1 MASAVL
7 ASRNEPHWSERK
19 LCMSEF
25 NPNSTTNNPHFYGR
39 INPNPN
45 PSHCSFNPSIRA
57 GGSNFDVAAKRIH
70 EGSTKPQR
78 RHFNHQSQR
87 SVPPLPEGLI
97 DRNGS
102 FHREYVTFNLGSYS
116 RREIKELKQR
126 LIFDLERVQGVLKK
140 LETIEFE
147 TRASFHGLQRGE
159 APEPPSPPKLPQLP
173 QPPRLQVN
181 QPGVEIL
188 PENQAPNGLG
198 HHFQSSGVS
207 GAKNKGKS
215 KPPGKKRAF
224 PDAAEGDHKRK
235 EAKLDGAAVSMMR
248 RCAQILTKLMK
259 HKFGWVF
266 NSPVDTKGLGL
277 HDYHVIIKHPMDLGT
292 VKSRL
297 DSCQY
302 ETPLQFAGDVRLTFK
317 NAMIY
322 NPKGQDVHAMAELL
336 LKNFDDMFTAAY
348 RKYEA
353 EHKKAVAAQK
363 NVRPQP
369 ERIVASRSPEPMLI
383 AKSSD
388 MGSLLSTSLD
398 PPQHLSTLSNSL
410 PVPNAPVF
418 VPAEKPSLQPLV
430 PTRSGKLP
438 KPKAKDPNKRQMT
451 FEEKARLGIDLQN
464 LPQDKMEHMMQ
475 ILRRRNSSVSTE
487 GDEIE
492 LDIEALDNE
501 TLWELDRFVGYQ
513 KKALSKMMRQGL
525 IPGASQE
532 NIIAEA
538 LGENVSN
545 FPGNVATPNPV
556 EHTDKK
562 DEADEE
568 DVDIGEE
575 SPINNFS
582 PVKIEK
588 DVSRSSSSS
597 SSSDSSSSDSDSG
610 SSCGSDSDEDS
621 VQLQETS
628 KM

>member
-45 PSHCSFNPSIRA
+45 PNPNHSHCSFNPSLRA
-57 GGSNFDVAAKRIH
+57 SSSFGVAA
-70 EGSTKPQR
+70 KPQR

-87 SVPPLPEGLI
+87 SVPPLPERLI
-97 DRNGS
+97 DRNDS

-126 LIFDLERVQGVLKK
+126 LIFDLERVQGVLKR
-140 LETIEFE
+140 LETLEFE
-147 TRASFHGLQRGE
+147 ARASFHGLQRGE
-159 APEPPSPPKLPQLP
+159 APEPPSPPKLPQ
-173 QPPRLQVN
+173 PPRLQMN
-181 QPGVEIL
+181 QPGMEVF

-198 HHFQSSGVS
+198 HHFQSSEIS

-215 KPPGKKRAF
+215 KSSGKKRAF
-224 PDAAEGDHKRK
+224 PDAAEGDHPRK
-235 EAKLDGAAVSMMR
+235 AAKLDGAEVSMMR

-297 DSCQY
+297 ESCQY

-336 LKNFDDMFTAAY
+336 LKNFDDMFTSAY

-353 EHKKAVAAQK
+353 ELKKAVAAQK
-363 NVRPQP
+363 NVRAQP

-383 AKSSD
+383 AKNSD
-388 MGSLLSTSLD
+388 MGSLLD
-398 PPQHLSTLSNSL
+398 PHPLLVS
-410 PVPNAPVF
+410 NAPVS
-418 VPAEKPSLQPLV
+418 VPAEKPSLPPLV
-430 PTRSGKLP
+430 LPRSGKLP

-451 FEEKARLGIDLQN
+451 FEEKARLGIELQN
-464 LPQDKMEHMMQ
+464 LPQDKMDHMMQ
-475 ILRRRNSSVSTE
+475 ILRKRNSSVSTE

-513 KKALSKMMRQGL
+513 KKALNKMMRQGL
-525 IPGASQE
+525 ISGASQE

-538 LGENVSN
+538 PGVGENVSN
-545 FPGNVATPNPV
+545 FTGNVPTTPNLV
-556 EHTDKK
+556 VHKDQK
-562 DEADEE
+562 DEAGEE

-575 SPINNFS
+575 SPINNFP
-582 PVKIEK
+582 PVQIEK
-588 DVSRSSSSS
+588 DVSRSSSSSSS

-628 KM
+628 KMCDS